1 MYDLPHLR
9 RIQRFVDLQRRS
21 ITKMMPLQMIK
32 LAEAPRPAVELRRA
46 SQMAI
51 SGDRMTEVIGELLL
65 EAEVNVQD
73 GGLHTPP
80 PPSAGKGVDEANDH
94 PNPLHVVIPAES
106 EPAES
111 FKLSYLPAQSPSP
124 LKAASSKNENY
135 VRNSRSVRVPGASH
149 VVNS

>member
-1 MYDLPHLR
+1 
-9 RIQRFVDLQRRS
+9 
-21 ITKMMPLQMIK
+21 MPLQMIK

-46 SQMAI
+46 SQLAI
-51 SGDRMTEVIGELLL
+51 SGDRMTEVIGEV
-65 EAEVNVQD
+65 EAVKVQD
-73 GGLHTPP
+73 GEMHTPP

-94 PNPLHVVIPAES
+94 PNPLHVVTPAES
-106 EPAES
+106 ESVES

-135 VRNSRSVRVPGASH
+135 VRNSRSVRVQGASH

>member
-1 MYDLPHLR
+1 
-9 RIQRFVDLQRRS
+9 
-21 ITKMMPLQMIK
+21 MMPLQMIK

-65 EAEVNVQD
+65 EAEVKVQD

-80 PPSAGKGVDEANDH
+80 PPSAGKGDDANDH
-94 PNPLHVVIPAES
+94 PIPLHVVTPPAES
-106 EPAES
+106 ESAET

-124 LKAASSKNENY
+124 LKSASSKNEKY
-135 VRNSRSVRVPGASH
+135 VHNSRSVRVQGARH